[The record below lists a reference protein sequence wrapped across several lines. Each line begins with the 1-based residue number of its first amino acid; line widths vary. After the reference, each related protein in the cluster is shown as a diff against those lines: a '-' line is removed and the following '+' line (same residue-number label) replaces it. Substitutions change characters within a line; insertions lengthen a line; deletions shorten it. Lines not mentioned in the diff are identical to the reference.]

1 MAFTK
6 KITKETLILFLFLA
20 FLPFGQILR
29 IPVAFLDTKIYLN
42 ASDALALISLFLV
55 VISKIKYPRFWK
67 AATDFLIVVGFSLP
81 VSLSF
86 FPPTSIILG
95 AFYLLRLISYFYLF
109 AILWNF
115 LKKHAGFKDTVFKG
129 LILSSAFI
137 AVFGW
142 LQYLRYPDLRSLLYF
157 NWDEHLL
164 RMVGGFLDP
173 TFTGIFLVFGVVL
186 STLRFLK
193 EKKKDMLL
201 FTLFLLVSLAF
212 TYSRASYLALGVSLV
227 AISLFQK
234 KFKEIVLLGAIFILI
249 IFLLPKGVGEGVK
262 LGRVSSIYAKTQNYQ
277 ESLKLAKISPIFG
290 IGYNNVCLAK
300 GTYLGQTDEGSH
312 SCSGLDASLLFLLVT
327 SGVTGVFSFANLI
340 SILAKNL
347 KKDIYGKAF
356 VLCGVALLVHSLF
369 ANSLF
374 YSWVMGFMAILL
386 ALAI

>member
-6 KITKETLILFLFLA
+6 AGKFTMKAVNFILFIFLA
-20 FLPFGQILR
+20 LLPFGQILR
-29 IPVAFLDTKIYLN
+29 VPVAFLDAKIYLN

-173 TFTGIFLVFGVVL
+173 TFTGILLVFGAIL
-186 STLRFLK
+186 SIFYYFKTKKTSVFL
-193 EKKKDMLL
+193 
-201 FTLFLLVSLAF
+201 TILFLLVSLAF
-212 TYSRASYLALGVSLV
+212 TFSRS
-227 AISLFQK
+227 
-234 KFKEIVLLGAIFILI
+234 
-249 IFLLPKGVGEGVK
+249 
-262 LGRVSSIYAKTQNYQ
+262 
-277 ESLKLAKISPIFG
+277 
-290 IGYNNVCLAK
+290 
-300 GTYLGQTDEGSH
+300 
-312 SCSGLDASLLFLLVT
+312 
-327 SGVTGVFSFANLI
+327 
-340 SILAKNL
+340 
-347 KKDIYGKAF
+347 
-356 VLCGVALLVHSLF
+356 
-369 ANSLF
+369 
-374 YSWVMGFMAILL
+374 
-386 ALAI
+386 